1 MLNPPPFTATDEAFP
16 IIDTLE
22 RVDIDA
28 ETNDINK
35 VVGFNLRDAQSRPF
49 NLLRSQVLKRMVAR
63 KWKMIGITS
72 ATPGA
77 GKSFVTANLAAS
89 LAQLPDKQVYVLDLD
104 LRRASLGRV
113 FGCTGETGLT
123 QYLMGEP
130 VQLADIGRQIGE
142 QSLGLFPCYPM
153 PVNSAELLVGEP
165 FTRLINAAKALP
177 DDAIVICD
185 LPPAFA
191 NDDAMM
197 ILQQLDCFLM
207 VVEQGITTKKQ
218 LRETFQLLQPSPCIG
233 TVFNR
238 YEGGLG
244 DPYGYSNDS
253 KYGNYYND

>member
-1 MLNPPPFTATDEAFP
+1 MLNPPPFTSAHEAFP
-16 IIDTLE
+16 TIETLE
-22 RVDIDA
+22 RVDIDPDV
-28 ETNDINK
+28 NDINK

-49 NLLRSQVLKRMVAR
+49 NLLRSQVLKRMVSR
-63 KWKMIGITS
+63 KWKLVGITS

-77 GKSFVTANLAAS
+77 GKSFVAANLAAS
-89 LAQLPDKQVYVLDLD
+89 LAQLPDRQVYLLDLD

-123 QYLMGEP
+123 EYLMGEP
-130 VQLADIGRQIGE
+130 VQLADIGRQIGDG
-142 QSLGLFPCYPM
+142 SLGLFPCYPM

-165 FTRLINAAKALP
+165 FSRLIAAARALP

-197 ILQQLDCFLM
+197 IVQQLDCFLM

-218 LRETFQLLQPSPCIG
+218 LRDTFQLLQPSPCIG

-238 YEGGLG
+238 YEGGLS
-244 DPYGYSNDS
+244 DPYGYGYGD

>member
-22 RVDIDA
+22 RVPIDA

-123 QYLMGEP
+123 Q
-130 VQLADIGRQIGE
+130 
-142 QSLGLFPCYPM
+142 
-153 PVNSAELLVGEP
+153 
-165 FTRLINAAKALP
+165 
-177 DDAIVICD
+177 
-185 LPPAFA
+185 
-191 NDDAMM
+191 
-197 ILQQLDCFLM
+197 
-207 VVEQGITTKKQ
+207 
-218 LRETFQLLQPSPCIG
+218 
-233 TVFNR
+233 
-238 YEGGLG
+238 
-244 DPYGYSNDS
+244 
-253 KYGNYYND
+253 